1 MKLRLSA
8 LGAGALLIVAAI
20 ALILPWLRLNRP
32 EPGAALRPLE
42 VARQLAGEDEDFLHG
57 YVGMRRA
64 EWTALVDAP
73 FSGVSLVEALRAPE
87 SEGGPGVLMG
97 GWAEAFLGPTGSPL
111 RLIWFLPVLLAVLLL
126 LALLPKKLDG
136 RVLTAVALC
145 AACAY
150 VGARAW
156 ANHTFADR
164 VLLAMELGSGWW
176 LTVYGLVPL
185 AVLAGARA
193 MAGKKAKW

>member
-1 MKLRLSA
+1 MKLRPSA
-8 LGAGALLIVAAI
+8 LGAAALFVCALI
-20 ALILPWLRLNRP
+20 ALFLPWLRLHRP
-32 EPGAALRPLE
+32 EPCAPIRPLE
-42 VARQLAGEDEDFLHG
+42 VARQLVGEDEDFLHG

-73 FSGVSLVEALRAPE
+73 FSGVSLVEALRTPQ
-87 SEGGPGVLMG
+87 SGGGPGMLMG
-97 GWAEAFLGPTGSPL
+97 EWTEAFLGPAGSPL
-111 RLIWFLPVLLAVLLL
+111 RLIWFVPVGLAVFLL
-126 LALLPKKLDG
+126 LALLPKKPDD
-136 RVLTAVALC
+136 RVLAAVALC

-164 VLLAMELGSGWW
+164 VLFAMELGSGWW